1 MTMADSSDTNQR
13 LAELREREEEEL
25 AEMLSKKYG
34 IGYRD
39 LTRLSINTDALRL
52 VTEPL
57 AREAEVAAFEVAGKK
72 LSLGVHSP
80 NHPKLPPIL
89 EDLTHHGFQVTEFM
103 VSKKSLERAWTRYKD
118 LSFAVETKG
127 GVLDISAEELQR
139 AIDKIKTIEDIKA
152 SIAEVMTMNRTFKIS
167 KILEVVLA
175 GAFAVN
181 ASDVHIEPEAE
192 KVRIRFR
199 LDGVLHD
206 ITDVDSETHA
216 LMMSRI
222 KLLSGLKLNIHD
234 AAQDGRYSV
243 VLKNQEIEIRT
254 SVIPNAYG
262 ETAVMRLLNPDTI
275 SVPFEALGMEP
286 KLQALVDDA
295 IKSPNGMLLN
305 TGPTGSG
312 KTTTLYACLKKVHSS
327 EIKIITIEDPVEYH
341 VAGIVQT
348 QVEKNYGWLD
358 ALRAA
363 LRQDPDVI
371 MIGEIR
377 DNEVARTAI
386 DAALTGHFV
395 FSTLHTNN
403 AAGTF
408 PRLMDLGID
417 PKVMSSSIN
426 VAMAQRLVRKLCQT
440 CKKQVP
446 LKPENKTVIDRV
458 AAGLRDK
465 SVLPTDASFEYE
477 PVGCAACNGTGF
489 KGRLGIFEAIVI
501 DEEMDKLLRNAPS
514 EADIQAV
521 QEKRPVM
528 TMVEDGVVKVL
539 NGITSMDELERVVV
553 VK

>member
-1 MTMADSSDTNQR
+1 
-13 LAELREREEEEL
+13 
-25 AEMLSKKYG
+25 MLSKKYG

-440 CKKQVP
+440 CKKQVT

-539 NGITSMDELERVVV
+539 NGITSMGELERVVV

>member
-1 MTMADSSDTNQR
+1 MADSSDTNQR